1 GRCRAERGPRRD
13 HRRAHLDRPAVT
25 PGDCRTGR
33 PLGAYG
39 AAGAGD
45 GSVLSL
51 HRPGSARRQHRLGR
65 PDRRRGDARLPAG
78 PGDHRG
84 ARARRPGG
92 GVLMPAATLT
102 GTMPH
107 RSVTAEDPD
116 RVVPLAPRVVEYL
129 CGRCEITTTAR
140 LHPQASIPQLW
151 PCRRCRAGAECTIE
165 PDTSAE
171 LIGLPA
177 ASKLPP
183 RKTHWEHV

>member
-1 GRCRAERGPRRD
+1 
-13 HRRAHLDRPAVT
+13 
-25 PGDCRTGR
+25 
-33 PLGAYG
+33 
-39 AAGAGD
+39 
-45 GSVLSL
+45 
-51 HRPGSARRQHRLGR
+51 
-65 PDRRRGDARLPAG
+65 
-78 PGDHRG
+78 
-84 ARARRPGG
+84 
-92 GVLMPAATLT
+92 MPAATLT

-183 RKTHWEHV
+183 RKTHWEHVRGRRSDAELDRLLTKRLERMRTGRLHSGPSHR